1 MKSVSWVGLAA
12 AAAII
17 GIASVSHGDVIITL
31 KSGVKIS
38 VPIKADDIESIAV
51 EDASGN
57 VSKVPVS
64 QAETAVQ
71 PKKPQTQAERAAA
84 AISERAPEPP
94 KKKKPAKP
102 VGLPAASKFKTE
114 TPQIADVEGKS
125 AADSGP
131 RTFRLGRNQRY
142 ERPSELKGKLQD
154 GDIVEIEAATYVDDF
169 TVWPRKSITIRGVNG
184 RPHFSAKNH
193 VSNGKAI
200 WVIQGN
206 DVVIENIEFSGARV
220 NDKNGAGIRA
230 EGRKLTIRNSYFHHN
245 QFGVLTA
252 NKSNAE
258 IIVDNSEFAYQFRK
272 GTFTHGLYIG
282 RNKKATVT
290 NSYFH
295 HNHRGHQIKTRAR
308 ENYILHNR
316 VTDEDGTSSFL
327 VDLPNCG
334 LSYVIGNVLHQG
346 EKAENRTAISY
357 GNEGCG
363 GDRSRQ
369 LYVVNNTFVNDA
381 SSGTFVINRSLTEAV
396 IANNLIV
403 GRVRLSQGS
412 TIQKN
417 NLMQSSAKFVDRANF
432 DYRLRKGAPAIDG
445 GVDMGEGSGYSLVP
459 KRQYT
464 HPLSS
469 VIRRLNGKIDVGA
482 YEFGAN

>member
-1 MKSVSWVGLAA
+1 MKSVSWVGIVTAV
-12 AAAII
+12 AIV
-17 GIASVSHGDVIITL
+17 SVVSASHGDVIITL
-31 KSGVKIS
+31 KSGVKVS
-38 VPIKADDIESIAV
+38 VPIKAEDIESIAV
-51 EDASGN
+51 EGATGKASEI
-57 VSKVPVS
+57 PVGRTG
-64 QAETAVQ
+64 ANPA
-71 PKKPQTQAERAAA
+71 PKKPRTQAERAAA
-84 AISERAPEPP
+84 AIKERAPEPSQSKRP
-94 KKKKPAKP
+94 VEP
-102 VGLPAASKFKTE
+102 VGLPPASNFKTE
-114 TPQIADVEGKS
+114 TPQVVEVEDKKS
-125 AADSGP
+125 TDAGP
-131 RTFRLGRNQRY
+131 RVFRLGRNQRF
-142 ERPSELKGKLQD
+142 ERPSELKGLIQD

-169 TVWPRKSITIRGVNG
+169 TVWPRKSFTIRGVNG
-184 RPHFSAKNH
+184 RPHFAAKNN
-193 VSNGKAI
+193 VSNRKAI
-200 WVIQGN
+200 WVIKGD

-220 NDKNGAGIRA
+220 GDKNGAGVRA

-252 NKSNAE
+252 NKPEAE
-258 IIVDNSEFAYQFRK
+258 IVVDSSEFAYQLRK

-282 RNKKATVT
+282 RTKRATVT

-295 HNHRGHQIKTRAR
+295 HNHRGHQIKTRAK

-327 VDLPNCG
+327 VEMPNCG
-334 LSYVIGNVLHQG
+334 LSYVIGNILHQG
-346 EKAENRTAISY
+346 EKAENRTGISY

-363 GDRSRQ
+363 GDRNRQ

-396 IANNLIV
+396 IANNLII
-403 GRVRLSQGS
+403 GRVRLSQGA
-412 TIQKN
+412 TIEKN

-432 DYRLRKGAPAIDG
+432 DYRLLKGSPAINAG
-445 GVDMGEGSGYSLVP
+445 ADMGEGSGYDLEP

-482 YEFGAN
+482 FEYGSN